1 MSKNRSWCFTI
12 NNYDENDIE
21 ACKALNYKYLC
32 IGFEQGESGTPHIQG
47 YVTMTSPTSFNSMK
61 NKLKGAHL
69 EVAKGN
75 ATQNRAYCIKD
86 GEYYE
91 DGDIPRQGKRKDIE
105 RVREMVLEGRTMKD
119 ICMVATSYQS
129 IRVAECFKKYLEP
142 QRDFKT
148 YVYWFYGPTGTGKSR
163 CAMEMFPNA
172 YWCMETNKWWEGYDA
187 HETVI
192 INDMRANFCTFG
204 TLLNLLDR
212 YPMRVEC
219 KGGSRQLLAKTI
231 VITTCKSPEEMY
243 PNMNE
248 DIAQLLRR
256 IDNVLYFGTE
266 LGTEVGGNTTAPPSN
281 GEEPE

>member
-1 MSKNRSWCFTI
+1 MSKNRSWIFTI
-12 NNYDENDIE
+12 NNYDDNDIE

-32 IGFEQGESGTPHIQG
+32 IGFEKGESGTPHIQG

-61 NKLKGAHL
+61 NKLKKAHL

-75 ATQNRAYCIKD
+75 AKQNREYCTKD
-86 GEYYE
+86 GNFYE
-91 DGDIPRQGKRKDIE
+91 DGDIPSQGRRKDIE
-105 RVREMVLEGRTMKD
+105 IVRELVLEGRTMKD

-129 IRVAECFKKYLEP
+129 IRTAECLKKYLEP
-142 QRDFKT
+142 QRNFKS

-163 CAMEMFPNA
+163 LAEEMFPNA

-187 HETVI
+187 HEVVI
-192 INDMRANFCTFG
+192 INDMRANFCTYG

-219 KGGSRQLLAKTI
+219 KGGSRQFLAKTI

-248 DIAQLLRR
+248 DIGQLLRR

-266 LGTEVGGNTTAPPSN
+266 HGTEVEGNTKTSTFTDEN
-281 GEEPE
+281 IN